1 MTSTT
6 STALLRDQDFMRIA
20 LDLARPMLGLTTP
33 NPAVGCVIVSDDEM
47 VGSGATAA
55 GGRPHGETVAL
66 AQAADRARGA
76 TAYVS
81 LEPCA
86 HQGQTPPCA
95 RALVDAGIARVV
107 VGCRDPYPAV
117 RGRGIAI
124 LRAAGIEVT
133 EGVLEE
139 ECRRLNEGFFMR
151 VTRGRPF
158 VTLKLAASLDGRIAA
173 VGGDSRWISSPQSRE
188 LVHHWRREADAVM
201 VGAAT
206 VLADNPRLTCRTA
219 GGRDPARV
227 IIDGRLRSPASAKV
241 FRQRSSAPTIL
252 VTTPTNRVRAERLY
266 GNRRGARAIV
276 EIVAAKATGSK
287 IDLHAL
293 MREFGRRG
301 WSKILLE
308 GGAHLAG
315 AALAAGIVD
324 RVAFFISPR
333 LLGGGLPA
341 VEGLISRSVRN
352 SIRLGELRATPVGA
366 DLLIEAEIARTTPR
380 ERASISG

>member
-1 MTSTT
+1 
-6 STALLRDQDFMRIA
+6 MRVA

-55 GGRPHGETVAL
+55 GGRPHGESVAL

-173 VGGDSRWISSPQSRE
+173 VGGDSRWISSPESRE
-188 LVHHWRREADAVM
+188 LVHHWRREADAVEIEHLRWPAL
-201 VGAAT
+201 VPSTYRSGQAQSY
-206 VLADNPRLTCRTA
+206 PSRT
-219 GGRDPARV
+219 
-227 IIDGRLRSPASAKV
+227 K
-241 FRQRSSAPTIL
+241 
-252 VTTPTNRVRAERLY
+252 N
-266 GNRRGARAIV
+266 
-276 EIVAAKATGSK
+276 
-287 IDLHAL
+287 
-293 MREFGRRG
+293 
-301 WSKILLE
+301 
-308 GGAHLAG
+308 
-315 AALAAGIVD
+315 
-324 RVAFFISPR
+324 
-333 LLGGGLPA
+333 
-341 VEGLISRSVRN
+341 
-352 SIRLGELRATPVGA
+352 
-366 DLLIEAEIARTTPR
+366 
-380 ERASISG
+380 

>member
-1 MTSTT
+1 MKLT
-6 STALLRDQDFMRIA
+6 RDERFMRVA

-33 NPAVGCVIVSDDEM
+33 NPAVGCVIVSNNRI
-47 VGSGATAA
+47 VGRGATVA

-66 AQAADRARGA
+66 AQAAERARGA

-95 RALVDAGIARVV
+95 CALVDAGIARVV
-107 VGCRDPYPAV
+107 VGCRDPYPPV

-124 LRAAGIEVT
+124 LRVAGVEVA

-158 VTLKLAASLDGRIAA
+158 VTLKLATSLDGRIAA
-173 VGGDSRWISSPQSRE
+173 VGGDARWISSPESRE
-188 LVHHWRREADAVM
+188 LVHRWRREADAVM

-227 IIDGRLRSPASAKV
+227 IIDGRLRLPASAKV

-252 VTTPTNRVRAERLY
+252 VTTPANRPRAERLY
-266 GNRRGARAIV
+266 GNRRGARSIV
-276 EIVAAKATGSK
+276 EIVAAQSKAGK
-287 IDLHAL
+287 IDLNAL

-324 RVAFFISPR
+324 RVAFFIAPR
-333 LLGGGLPA
+333 ILGGGLPA
-341 VEGLISRSVRN
+341 VEGMISRSVRG
-352 SIRLGELRATPVGA
+352 SIRLGKLHVAPVGD
-366 DLLIEAEIARTTPR
+366 DLLIEAEIAHPPSRKRRKSPV
-380 ERASISG
+380 